1 MPTIGATVPT
11 EISLKPVPA
20 KVATQVSTLRPYDY
34 ALLPDRLLIVN
45 PSDKKVVDVINR
57 HA

>member
-1 MPTIGATVPT
+1 M
-11 EISLKPVPA
+11 PA
-20 KVATQVSTLRPYDY
+20 KAASQVPTLRPYDY

-45 PSDKKVVDVINR
+45 PTDKKVVDVINR